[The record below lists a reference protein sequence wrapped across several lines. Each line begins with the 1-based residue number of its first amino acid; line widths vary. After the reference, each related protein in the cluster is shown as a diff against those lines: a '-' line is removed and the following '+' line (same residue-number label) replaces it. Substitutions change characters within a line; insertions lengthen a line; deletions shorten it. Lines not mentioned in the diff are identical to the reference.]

1 MNQWTLPDYVEDM
14 LPDEAVYLES
24 LRRSILDLYQAHGY
38 FYVIPPMLEYIESL
52 NSNGQDMDLDTFKVV
67 DQLSGRLM
75 GVRADITPQVA
86 RIDAH
91 LIHNEEVTRLSYAGS
106 VLRTKPAS
114 FLQSREPFQIGA
126 ELYGFKGIEAD
137 LEIQTLLIKT
147 LNTIGIKSPV
157 FDFNHL
163 DIFTS
168 LIASSN
174 IERDLLDRL
183 YEAMQKKDQ
192 SEVKSLTQSLD
203 KKNREALIALVSLY
217 GDVNILKE
225 ADKLLPQDKA
235 IKNALQFLNQ
245 IDKALKE
252 YEIKIS
258 YDLSDIRGYQYHNGL
273 VFSVYADQCY
283 SPIALGGR
291 YDNIGESFG
300 RKRPATGFTM
310 DLKNIVTLFPN
321 GKKAKAILAPQGND
335 AGLLKAIETLRQ
347 QGDIVAID
355 LFGDM
360 NAIQNNC
367 DRILMQ
373 DASKAWNV
381 KAV

>member
-225 ADKLLPQDKA
+225 ADKVLPQDKA

-291 YDNIGESFG
+291 YDNIGASFG

-321 GKKAKAILAPQGND
+321 GKKAKAILAPQGNEV
-335 AGLLKAIETLRQ
+335 GLQKAIETLRQ

-367 DRILMQ
+367 DRILIQ
-373 DASKAWNV
+373 DAAKAWKV

>member
-147 LNTIGIKSPV
+147 LNTIGIKTPV

-225 ADKLLPQDKA
+225 AEKVLPQDKA

-252 YEIKIS
+252 SDIKIS

-291 YDNIGESFG
+291 YDNIGASFG

-335 AGLLKAIETLRQ
+335 AGLQKAIETLRQ

-373 DASKAWNV
+373 DAAKAWKV

>member
-24 LRRSILDLYQAHGY
+24 LRRSILDLYQTHGY
-38 FYVIPPMLEYIESL
+38 LYVIPPMLEYIESL
-52 NSNGQDMDLDTFKVV
+52 NGNGQDMDLDTFKVV
-67 DQLSGRLM
+67 DQLTGRLM

-91 LIHNEEVTRLSYAGS
+91 LIQNDEVTRLSYAGS

-147 LNTIGIKSPV
+147 LSTIGIQNPV
-157 FDFNHL
+157 IDFNHL

-174 IERDLLDRL
+174 MERDQLDLL
-183 YEAMQKKDQ
+183 YQAMQKKDK
-192 SEVKSLTQSLD
+192 SEVIDLTKSLD
-203 KKNREALIALVSLY
+203 KKNRDALIELVSLY
-217 GDVNILKE
+217 GDVNVLKE
-225 ADKLLPQDKA
+225 AEKLLPQDQA
-235 IKNALQFLNQ
+235 IKSALQFLNQ
-245 IDKALKE
+245 LDQALKNNQ
-252 YEIKIS
+252 IKVS

-291 YDNIGESFG
+291 YDNIGSSFG
-300 RKRPATGFTM
+300 RNRPATGFTM

-321 GKKAKAILAPQGND
+321 GKKAKAILAPQGSEPDLQN
-335 AGLLKAIETLRQ
+335 AIESLRQ
-347 QGDIVAID
+347 QGETVAID

-360 NAIQNNC
+360 NAKQNNC

-373 DASKAWNV
+373 DANKAWKV
-381 KAV
+381 KTV

>member
-147 LNTIGIKSPV
+147 LNTIAIKSPV

-225 ADKLLPQDKA
+225 ADKVLPQDKA

-291 YDNIGESFG
+291 YDNIGASFG

-335 AGLLKAIETLRQ
+335 AGLQKAIETLRQ

-367 DRILMQ
+367 DRILIQ
-373 DASKAWNV
+373 DAAKAWKV

>member
-147 LNTIGIKSPV
+147 LNTIGIKTPV

-225 ADKLLPQDKA
+225 ADKVLPQDKA

-291 YDNIGESFG
+291 YDNIGASFG

-335 AGLLKAIETLRQ
+335 AGLQKAIETLRQ

-373 DASKAWNV
+373 DAAKAWKV

>member
-126 ELYGFKGIEAD
+126 ELYGFKGMEAD

-203 KKNREALIALVSLY
+203 KKNREGLIALVSLY

-335 AGLLKAIETLRQ
+335 AGLLKVIETLRQ

>member
-225 ADKLLPQDKA
+225 ADKVLPQDKA

-252 YEIKIS
+252 SDIKIS

-291 YDNIGESFG
+291 YDNIGASFG

-335 AGLLKAIETLRQ
+335 AGLQKAIETLRQ

-373 DASKAWNV
+373 DAAKAWKV

>member
-137 LEIQTLLIKT
+137 IEIQTLLIKT

-225 ADKLLPQDKA
+225 ADKVLPQDKA

-291 YDNIGESFG
+291 YDNIGASFG

-335 AGLLKAIETLRQ
+335 AGLQKAIETLRQ

-367 DRILMQ
+367 DRILIQ
-373 DASKAWNV
+373 DAAKAWKV

>member
-14 LPDEAVYLES
+14 LPDDAVYLES

-91 LIHNEEVTRLSYAGS
+91 LIQNDEVTRLSYAGS

-147 LNTIGIKSPV
+147 LSTIGIKNTV

-163 DIFTS
+163 DIFTT

-174 IERDLLDRL
+174 IERDQLDLL
-183 YEAMQKKDQ
+183 YQAIQKKDK
-192 SEVKSLTQSLD
+192 SEIIGLTKSID
-203 KKNREALIALVSLY
+203 KKNRDALIALVNLY
-217 GDVNILKE
+217 GDVNVLNE
-225 ADKLLPQDKA
+225 AEKALPQDKA
-235 IKNALQFLNQ
+235 IQNALQFLNQ
-245 IDKALKE
+245 IDKALKNNQ
-252 YEIKIS
+252 IKIS

-273 VFSVYADQCY
+273 VFSVYAENCY

-291 YDNIGESFG
+291 YDNIGASFG
-300 RKRPATGFTM
+300 RNRPATGFTM
-310 DLKNIVTLFPN
+310 DLKNIVTLFPSE
-321 GKKAKAILAPQGND
+321 KKAKAILAPKVND
-335 AGLLKAIETLRQ
+335 TELPKAIESLRK
-347 QGDIVAID
+347 QGEIVAMD
-355 LFGDM
+355 LFGNM
-360 NAIQNNC
+360 NAAENNC
-367 DRILMQ
+367 DRILIQ
-373 DASKAWNV
+373 DASKAWKV
-381 KAV
+381 KTV

>member
-24 LRRSILDLYQAHGY
+24 LRRSILDLYQTHGY
-38 FYVIPPMLEYIESL
+38 LYVIPPMLEYIESL
-52 NSNGQDMDLDTFKVV
+52 NGNGQDMDLDTFKVV
-67 DQLSGRLM
+67 DQLTGRLM

-91 LIHNEEVTRLSYAGS
+91 LIQNDEVTRLSYAGS

-147 LNTIGIKSPV
+147 LSTIGIQNPV
-157 FDFNHL
+157 IDFNHL

-174 IERDLLDRL
+174 MERDQLDLL
-183 YEAMQKKDQ
+183 YQAMQKKDK
-192 SEVKSLTQSLD
+192 SEVIGLTKSLD
-203 KKNREALIALVSLY
+203 KKNRDALIELVSLY
-217 GDVNILKE
+217 GDVNVLEE
-225 ADKLLPQDKA
+225 AEKLLPQDQA
-235 IKNALQFLNQ
+235 IKSALQFLNQ
-245 IDKALKE
+245 LDQALKNNQ
-252 YEIKIS
+252 IKVS

-291 YDNIGESFG
+291 YDNIGAPFG
-300 RKRPATGFTM
+300 RNRPATGFTM

-321 GKKAKAILAPQGND
+321 GKKAKAILAPQGSERDLQN
-335 AGLLKAIETLRQ
+335 AIESLRQ
-347 QGDIVAID
+347 QGETVAID

-360 NAIQNNC
+360 NAKQNNC

-373 DASKAWNV
+373 DANKAWKV
-381 KAV
+381 KTV

>member
-14 LPDEAVYLES
+14 LPDEAVHLES
-24 LRRSILDLYQAHGY
+24 LRRSFLDLYQAHGY

-52 NSNGQDMDLDTFKVV
+52 NGNGQDMDLDTFKVV

-75 GVRADITPQVA
+75 GVRPDITPQVA

-91 LIHNEEVTRLSYAGS
+91 LIQNDEVTRLSYAGS

-147 LNTIGIKSPV
+147 LNTIGIQNSV

-163 DIFTS
+163 DIFSS
-168 LIASSN
+168 LIAPSN
-174 IERDLLDRL
+174 IERDQIDLL
-183 YEAMQKKDQ
+183 YQAMQKKDK
-192 SEVKSLTQSLD
+192 SEVIDLTKSMD
-203 KKNREALIALVSLY
+203 KKNRDALVELVSLY

-225 ADKLLPQDKA
+225 AEKVLPQDKA
-235 IKNALQFLNQ
+235 IKSALQFLNE
-245 IDKALKE
+245 IDKALKNNQ
-252 YEIKIS
+252 IKVS

-291 YDNIGESFG
+291 YDNIGASFG
-300 RKRPATGFTM
+300 RNRPATGFTM
-310 DLKNIVTLFPN
+310 DLKNIVTLFPS
-321 GKKAKAILAPQGND
+321 GKKAKAILAPQGSDSALQN
-335 AGLLKAIETLRQ
+335 AIESLRQ
-347 QGDIVAID
+347 QGEIVAID
-355 LFGDM
+355 LFGHM
-360 NAIQNNC
+360 NSIQNNC
-367 DRILMQ
+367 DRILTQ
-373 DASKAWNV
+373 DASKAWKV
-381 KAV
+381 KTV

>member
-14 LPDEAVYLES
+14 LPDDAVYLES

-91 LIHNEEVTRLSYAGS
+91 LIQNDEVTRLSYAGS

-147 LNTIGIKSPV
+147 LSTIDIKNPV

-163 DIFTS
+163 DIFTT

-174 IERDLLDRL
+174 IERDQLDLL
-183 YEAMQKKDQ
+183 YQAMQKKDK
-192 SEVKSLTQSLD
+192 SEIVDLMN
-203 KKNREALIALVSLY
+203 KKNRDALIALVNLY
-217 GDVNILKE
+217 GDVNVLNE
-225 ADKLLPQDKA
+225 AEKALPQDKA
-235 IKNALQFLNQ
+235 IQNALQFLNQ
-245 IDKALKE
+245 IDKALKNNQ
-252 YEIKIS
+252 IKIS

-273 VFSVYADQCY
+273 VFSVYAENCY

-291 YDNIGESFG
+291 YDNIGASFG
-300 RKRPATGFTM
+300 RNRSATGFTM

-321 GKKAKAILAPQGND
+321 GKKAKAILAPQSND
-335 AGLLKAIETLRQ
+335 TELQKAIESLRQ
-347 QGDIVAID
+347 QGEIVAMD
-355 LFGDM
+355 LFGNM
-360 NAIQNNC
+360 NAAENNC
-367 DRILMQ
+367 DRILIQ
-373 DASKAWNV
+373 DASKAWKV
-381 KAV
+381 KTV

>member
-14 LPDEAVYLES
+14 LPDEAAYLES

-126 ELYGFKGIEAD
+126 ELYGFKGIKAD
-137 LEIQTLLIKT
+137 LEIQALLIKT

-225 ADKLLPQDKA
+225 ADKILPQDKA
-235 IKNALQFLNQ
+235 IKNALQFLNR

-252 YEIKIS
+252 SDITIS

-291 YDNIGESFG
+291 YDNIGASFG
-300 RKRPATGFTM
+300 RNRPATGFTM

-321 GKKAKAILAPQGND
+321 SKKARAILAPQSND
-335 AGLLKAIETLRQ
+335 GGLQKAIETLRQ

-367 DRILMQ
+367 DRILIQ
-373 DASKAWNV
+373 DAKKAWKV

>member
-14 LPDEAVYLES
+14 LPDEAAYLES

-137 LEIQTLLIKT
+137 LEIQALLIKT

-183 YEAMQKKDQ
+183 YEAMQKKDK

-225 ADKLLPQDKA
+225 ADKVLPQDKA
-235 IKNALQFLNQ
+235 IKNALQFLNR

-252 YEIKIS
+252 SDITIS
-258 YDLSDIRGYQYHNGL
+258 YDLSDIRGYHYHNGL

-291 YDNIGESFG
+291 YDNIGSSFG
-300 RKRPATGFTM
+300 RNRPATGFTM

-335 AGLLKAIETLRQ
+335 AGLQKAIETLRQ
-347 QGDIVAID
+347 QGDIVAVD
-355 LFGDM
+355 LFGNM
-360 NAIQNNC
+360 NVIQNNC
-367 DRILMQ
+367 DRILIQ
-373 DASKAWNV
+373 DAKKAWKV

>member
-24 LRRSILDLYQAHGY
+24 LRRSILDLYQTHGY
-38 FYVIPPMLEYIESL
+38 LYVIPPMLEYIESL
-52 NSNGQDMDLDTFKVV
+52 NGNGQDMDLDTFKVV

-91 LIHNEEVTRLSYAGS
+91 LIQNAEVTRLSYAGS

-114 FLQSREPFQIGA
+114 FLQSREPFQVGA

-147 LNTIGIKSPV
+147 LSTIGIQNPV

-174 IERDLLDRL
+174 IERDQLDLL
-183 YEAMQKKDQ
+183 YQAMQKKDK
-192 SEVKSLTQSLD
+192 SEVISLTKTLD
-203 KKNREALIALVSLY
+203 KKSRDALIELVSLY

-225 ADKLLPQDKA
+225 AEKVLPKDKA
-235 IKNALQFLNQ
+235 IKSALQFLNQ
-245 IDKALKE
+245 LDQALKNNQ
-252 YEIKIS
+252 IKVS

-291 YDNIGESFG
+291 YDNIGSAFG
-300 RKRPATGFTM
+300 RNRPATGFTM
-310 DLKNIVTLFPN
+310 DLKNIVTLFPSGN
-321 GKKAKAILAPQGND
+321 KAKAILAPQGSDHELQN
-335 AGLLKAIETLRQ
+335 AIESLRQ
-347 QGDIVAID
+347 QGEIVAVD

-360 NAIQNNC
+360 NAKQNNC
-367 DRILMQ
+367 DRILTL
-373 DASKAWNV
+373 DASKVWKV
-381 KAV
+381 KTV

>member
-147 LNTIGIKSPV
+147 LNTIGIKTPV

-203 KKNREALIALVSLY
+203 KKNREALTALVSLY

-225 ADKLLPQDKA
+225 ADKVLPQDKA

-291 YDNIGESFG
+291 YDNIGASFG

-335 AGLLKAIETLRQ
+335 AGLQKAIETLRQ

-373 DASKAWNV
+373 DAAKAWKV

>member
-91 LIHNEEVTRLSYAGS
+91 LIHNDEVTRLSYAGS

-147 LNTIGIKSPV
+147 LNTIGIKSTV

-174 IERDLLDRL
+174 IKRDLLDRL
-183 YEAMQKKDQ
+183 YEAMQKKDK
-192 SEVKSLTQSLD
+192 SEVKILTQSLD
-203 KKNREALIALVSLY
+203 KKNREALIALVNLY

-225 ADKLLPQDKA
+225 ADKVLPQDKA

-245 IDKALKE
+245 IDKALKASD
-252 YEIKIS
+252 IKIS

-291 YDNIGESFG
+291 YDNIGAAFG

-321 GKKAKAILAPQGND
+321 GKKAKAILAPQNND
-335 AGLLKAIETLRQ
+335 AGLQKAIETLRQ

-367 DRILMQ
+367 DRILIQ
-373 DASKAWNV
+373 DAVKAWKV

>member
-14 LPDEAVYLES
+14 LPDDAVYLES

-38 FYVIPPMLEYIESL
+38 VYVIPPMLEYIESL

-91 LIHNEEVTRLSYAGS
+91 LIQNDEVTRLSYAGS
-106 VLRTKPAS
+106 VLRTKPVS

-126 ELYGFKGIEAD
+126 ELYGFKGVEAD
-137 LEIQTLLIKT
+137 LEIQTLLINT
-147 LNTIGIKSPV
+147 LSTIDIKNPV

-163 DIFTS
+163 DIFKT

-174 IERDLLDRL
+174 IERDQLDLL
-183 YEAMQKKDQ
+183 YQAMRKKGK
-192 SEVKSLTQSLD
+192 SEIVDLTKSMD
-203 KKNREALIALVSLY
+203 KRNRDALIALVNLY
-217 GDVNILKE
+217 GDVNVLKE
-225 ADKLLPQDKA
+225 AEKALPQDKV
-235 IKNALQFLNQ
+235 IQNALQFLNQ
-245 IDKALKE
+245 IDKALKNNQ
-252 YEIKIS
+252 IKIS

-273 VFSVYADQCY
+273 VFSVYAENCY

-291 YDNIGESFG
+291 YDNIGASFG
-300 RKRPATGFTM
+300 RNRPATGFTM

-321 GKKAKAILAPQGND
+321 GKKAKAILAPRVND
-335 AGLLKAIETLRQ
+335 TELQKVIESLRQ
-347 QGDIVAID
+347 QGEIVAMD
-355 LFGDM
+355 LFGNM
-360 NAIQNNC
+360 NAAENNC
-367 DRILMQ
+367 DRILIQ
-373 DASKAWNV
+373 DASQAWKV
-381 KAV
+381 KTV

>member
-1 MNQWTLPDYVEDM
+1 MNQWILPDYVEDI

-24 LRRSILDLYQAHGY
+24 LRRSILDLYHSNGY
-38 FYVIPPMLEYIESL
+38 LYVVPPMLEYIESL

-126 ELYGFKGIEAD
+126 ELYGYKGIEAD
-137 LEIQTLLIKT
+137 IEIQMLLVETLKI
-147 LNTIGIKSPV
+147 IGIQNAV

-163 DIFTS
+163 DIFMT
-168 LIASSN
+168 LIQSSGIN
-174 IERDLLDRL
+174 REKLNDL
-183 YEAMQKKDQ
+183 YEAMQKKDK
-192 SEVKSLTQSLD
+192 SEVISITKPFN
-203 KKNREALIALVSLY
+203 KKNREALIQLVSLY
-217 GDVNILKE
+217 GDEKILKE
-225 ADKLLPQDKA
+225 AEKILPQDKL

-245 IDKALKE
+245 MNKVLKQSN
-252 YEIKIS
+252 IKIS

-273 VFSVYADQCY
+273 VFSVYADKCY

-291 YDNIGESFG
+291 YDNIGASFG
-300 RKRPATGFTM
+300 RNRPATGFTM

-321 GKKAKAILAPQGND
+321 SKKAKGILAPQGNKD
-335 AGLLKAIETLRQ
+335 GLDVAIKNLRQ
-347 QGDIVAID
+347 KGEIVVVD
-355 LFGDM
+355 LFGNM
-360 NAIQNNC
+360 KTIQNNC
-367 DRILMQ
+367 DRILIK
-373 DASKAWNV
+373 DIGKAWKV
-381 KAV
+381 KTV

>member
-147 LNTIGIKSPV
+147 LNTIGIKTPV

-225 ADKLLPQDKA
+225 AEKVLPQDKA

-291 YDNIGESFG
+291 YDNIGASFG

-335 AGLLKAIETLRQ
+335 AGLQKAIETLRQ

-367 DRILMQ
+367 DRILVQ
-373 DASKAWNV
+373 DAAKAWKV

>member
-24 LRRSILDLYQAHGY
+24 LRRSILNLYQAHGY

-137 LEIQTLLIKT
+137 LEIQALLIKT

-225 ADKLLPQDKA
+225 ADKVLPQDKA

-252 YEIKIS
+252 SDIKIS

-291 YDNIGESFG
+291 YDNIGATFG

-335 AGLLKAIETLRQ
+335 AGLQKAIETLRQ

-367 DRILMQ
+367 DRILIQ
-373 DASKAWNV
+373 DAAKAWKV

>member
-147 LNTIGIKSPV
+147 LNTIGIKTPV

-203 KKNREALIALVSLY
+203 KKNREALTALVSLY

-225 ADKLLPQDKA
+225 ADKVLPQDKA

-291 YDNIGESFG
+291 YDNIGASFG

-335 AGLLKAIETLRQ
+335 AGLQKAIETLRQ

-367 DRILMQ
+367 DRILIQ
-373 DASKAWNV
+373 DAAKAWKV

>member
-1 MNQWTLPDYVEDM
+1 
-14 LPDEAVYLES
+14 
-24 LRRSILDLYQAHGY
+24 
-38 FYVIPPMLEYIESL
+38 MLEYIESL

-91 LIHNEEVTRLSYAGS
+91 LIQNDEVTRLSYAGS

-147 LNTIGIKSPV
+147 LNTIGIKHAV

-163 DIFTS
+163 DIFTT
-168 LIASSN
+168 LIASSD
-174 IERDLLDRL
+174 IERDQLDRL
-183 YEAMQKKDQ
+183 YQAMQKKDK
-192 SEVKSLTQSLD
+192 SEVVDLTKSMD
-203 KKNREALIALVSLY
+203 KKNRDALIALVNLY
-217 GDVNILKE
+217 GDANILKE
-225 ADKLLPQDKA
+225 AEKVLPQDHT
-235 IKNALQFLNQ
+235 IKNALQFLKQ
-245 IDKALKE
+245 IDSALKNNA
-252 YEIKIS
+252 IKIS

-273 VFSVYADQCY
+273 VFSVYADNCY

-291 YDNIGESFG
+291 YDNIGASFG
-300 RKRPATGFTM
+300 RNRPATGFTM

-321 GKKAKAILAPQGND
+321 GKKAKAILAPQNND
-335 AGLLKAIETLRQ
+335 PELQKAIESLRQ
-347 QGDIVAID
+347 KGEIVAID
-355 LFGDM
+355 LFGNM
-360 NAIQNNC
+360 KAVENNC
-367 DRILMQ
+367 DRILIQ
-373 DASKAWNV
+373 DASHTWKV
-381 KAV
+381 KTV

>member
-24 LRRSILDLYQAHGY
+24 LRRSILNLYQAHGY

-147 LNTIGIKSPV
+147 LNTIGIKTPV

-225 ADKLLPQDKA
+225 ADKVLPQDKA

-291 YDNIGESFG
+291 YDNIGASFG

-335 AGLLKAIETLRQ
+335 AGLEKAIESLRQ
-347 QGDIVAID
+347 QGDVVAID

-367 DRILMQ
+367 DRILIQ
-373 DASKAWNV
+373 DAAKAWKV

>member
-137 LEIQTLLIKT
+137 LEIQILLIKT

-174 IERDLLDRL
+174 IERDILDRL
-183 YEAMQKKDQ
+183 YEAMQKKDK

-217 GDVNILKE
+217 GDVHILKE
-225 ADKLLPQDKA
+225 ADKVLPQDMA

-245 IDKALKE
+245 IDKALKDHG
-252 YEIKIS
+252 IKIS

-291 YDNIGESFG
+291 YDNIGASFG

-335 AGLLKAIETLRQ
+335 NGLQNAIESLRQ
-347 QGDIVAID
+347 QGEIVAID

-367 DRILMQ
+367 DRILIQ
-373 DASKAWNV
+373 DAGKAWKV
-381 KAV
+381 KVV

>member
-75 GVRADITPQVA
+75 GIRADITPQVA

-203 KKNREALIALVSLY
+203 KKNREGLIALVSLY

-252 YEIKIS
+252 YEIKIL

-335 AGLLKAIETLRQ
+335 AGLQKAIETLRQ

-367 DRILMQ
+367 DRILVQ
-373 DASKAWNV
+373 DAAKAWKV

>member
-168 LIASSN
+168 LIASSS

-225 ADKLLPQDKA
+225 ADKVLPQDKA

-252 YEIKIS
+252 SDIKIS

-291 YDNIGESFG
+291 YDNIGASFG

-335 AGLLKAIETLRQ
+335 AGLEKAIESLRQ
-347 QGDIVAID
+347 QGDVVAVD

-367 DRILMQ
+367 DRILIQ
-373 DASKAWNV
+373 DAAKAWKV

>member
-14 LPDEAVYLES
+14 LPDEAAYLES

-126 ELYGFKGIEAD
+126 ELYGFKGIKAD
-137 LEIQTLLIKT
+137 LEIQALLIKT

-183 YEAMQKKDQ
+183 YEAMQKKDK

-225 ADKLLPQDKA
+225 AGKVLPQDKA
-235 IKNALQFLNQ
+235 IKNALQFLNR

-252 YEIKIS
+252 SDITIS

-291 YDNIGESFG
+291 YDNIGASFG
-300 RKRPATGFTM
+300 RNRPATGFTM

-321 GKKAKAILAPQGND
+321 SKKARAILAPQSND
-335 AGLLKAIETLRQ
+335 GGLQKAIETLRQ

-367 DRILMQ
+367 DRILIQ
-373 DASKAWNV
+373 DAKKAWKV

>member
-147 LNTIGIKSPV
+147 LNTIGIKTPV

-225 ADKLLPQDKA
+225 ADKVLPQDKA

-252 YEIKIS
+252 SDIKIS

-291 YDNIGESFG
+291 YDNIGASFG

-335 AGLLKAIETLRQ
+335 AALQKAIETLRQ

-373 DASKAWNV
+373 DAAKAWKV

>member
-147 LNTIGIKSPV
+147 LNTIGIKTPV

-225 ADKLLPQDKA
+225 AEKVLPQDKA

-252 YEIKIS
+252 SDIKIS

-291 YDNIGESFG
+291 YDNIGASFG

-321 GKKAKAILAPQGND
+321 GKKAKAILAPQGNEV
-335 AGLLKAIETLRQ
+335 GLQKAIETLRQ

-367 DRILMQ
+367 DRILIQ
-373 DASKAWNV
+373 DAAKAWKV

>member
-24 LRRSILDLYQAHGY
+24 LRRSIIDLYQAHGY

-52 NSNGQDMDLDTFKVV
+52 NGNGQDMDLDTFKVV
-67 DQLSGRLM
+67 DQLTGRLM

-91 LIHNEEVTRLSYAGS
+91 LIQNDEVTRLSYAGS

-147 LNTIGIKSPV
+147 LSTIGIQNPV

-174 IERDLLDRL
+174 MERDQLDLL
-183 YEAMQKKDQ
+183 YQAMQ
-192 SEVKSLTQSLD
+192 
-203 KKNREALIALVSLY
+203 
-217 GDVNILKE
+217 
-225 ADKLLPQDKA
+225 
-235 IKNALQFLNQ
+235 
-245 IDKALKE
+245 
-252 YEIKIS
+252 
-258 YDLSDIRGYQYHNGL
+258 
-273 VFSVYADQCY
+273 
-283 SPIALGGR
+283 
-291 YDNIGESFG
+291 
-300 RKRPATGFTM
+300 
-310 DLKNIVTLFPN
+310 
-321 GKKAKAILAPQGND
+321 
-335 AGLLKAIETLRQ
+335 
-347 QGDIVAID
+347 
-355 LFGDM
+355 
-360 NAIQNNC
+360 
-367 DRILMQ
+367 
-373 DASKAWNV
+373 
-381 KAV
+381 

>member
-147 LNTIGIKSPV
+147 LNTIGIKTPV

-225 ADKLLPQDKA
+225 ADKVLPQDKA

-291 YDNIGESFG
+291 YDNIGASFG

-321 GKKAKAILAPQGND
+321 GKKAKAILAPQGYD
-335 AGLLKAIETLRQ
+335 AGLQKAIETLRQ

-367 DRILMQ
+367 DRILIQ
-373 DASKAWNV
+373 DAAKAWKV

>member
-38 FYVIPPMLEYIESL
+38 LYVIPPMLEYIESL

-203 KKNREALIALVSLY
+203 KKNREALITLVSLY

-225 ADKLLPQDKA
+225 ADKVLPQDKA

-291 YDNIGESFG
+291 YDNIGASFG

-335 AGLLKAIETLRQ
+335 AGLQKAIETLRQ

-367 DRILMQ
+367 DRILIQ
-373 DASKAWNV
+373 DAAKAWKV

>member
-24 LRRSILDLYQAHGY
+24 LRRSILDLYQTHGY
-38 FYVIPPMLEYIESL
+38 LYVIPPMLEYIESL
-52 NSNGQDMDLDTFKVV
+52 NGNGQDMDLDTFKVV
-67 DQLSGRLM
+67 DQLTGRLM

-91 LIHNEEVTRLSYAGS
+91 LIQNDEVTRLSYAGS

-147 LNTIGIKSPV
+147 LSTIGIQNPV
-157 FDFNHL
+157 IDFNHL

-174 IERDLLDRL
+174 MERDQLDLL
-183 YEAMQKKDQ
+183 YQAMQKKDK
-192 SEVKSLTQSLD
+192 SEVIGLTKSLD
-203 KKNREALIALVSLY
+203 KKNRDALIELVSLY
-217 GDVNILKE
+217 GDVNVLKE
-225 ADKLLPQDKA
+225 AEKLLPQDQA
-235 IKNALQFLNQ
+235 IKSALQFLNQ
-245 IDKALKE
+245 LDQALKNNQ
-252 YEIKIS
+252 IKVS

-291 YDNIGESFG
+291 YDNIGASFG

-335 AGLLKAIETLRQ
+335 AGLQKAIETLRQ
-347 QGDIVAID
+347 QDDIVAID

-367 DRILMQ
+367 DRILIQ
-373 DASKAWNV
+373 DAAKAWKV

>member
-192 SEVKSLTQSLD
+192 SEVKSLTKPLD

-225 ADKLLPQDKA
+225 ADKVLPQDKA

-291 YDNIGESFG
+291 YDNIGASFG

-335 AGLLKAIETLRQ
+335 ARLQKAIETLRQ

-367 DRILMQ
+367 DRILIQ
-373 DASKAWNV
+373 DAAKAWKV